1 VGIDCPQ
8 QAVMIY
14 TSREHGITVDIRIG
28 ITQAPRE
35 IALEVED
42 DTKARDALK
51 KSVEKALKGEID
63 TLWITD
69 KKGRDIAIPA
79 AKIAYVEIGST
90 DAERRIGFGD

>member
-1 VGIDCPQ
+1 
-8 QAVMIY
+8 
-14 TSREHGITVDIRIG
+14 VDIRIG

-35 IALEVED
+35 IAVEVED
-42 DTKARDALK
+42 NAKAREALK
-51 KSVEKALKGEID
+51 KSVDAALKGETT

-69 KKGRDIAIPA
+69 KKGKDIAIPS

>member
-1 VGIDCPQ
+1 
-8 QAVMIY
+8 M
-14 TSREHGITVDIRIG
+14 DIRIG

-35 IALEVED
+35 IAIEVED
-42 DTKARDALK
+42 DAKARETLK
-51 KSVEKALKGEID
+51 KSVDAALKGETA

-69 KKGRDIAIPA
+69 KKGKDIAIPT